1 MTKERKTEIIKN
13 FGRDEKDTGSSEVQI
28 ALIN

>member
-13 FGRDEKDTGSSEVQI
+13 FGRDEKDTVHQKYK
-28 ALIN
+28 LHF